1 MLVLDGIEFHFWF
14 QGECK
19 PEWSRL
25 INDFFIFINEQFVM
39 MKEFPVNSFNFI
51 FQITPTRFYHGV
63 EHVTSTVIGLGPGYA
78 LMQGD
83 LYDDL
88 LGISSHEL
96 FHVWNVKTIRPAE
109 MYPYDYTKENHAR
122 TGYVYEGATTYYGDL
137 FLYRSGVFS
146 DDDYFKTFNQRLQLH
161 FDNFGR
167 YNLSVADSS
176 FDTWLDGYV
185 PGIPNRKT
193 SIYHE
198 GSLIS
203 FMLDMIIRKNSLG
216 KHSLDD
222 VMREL
227 YYEYAKKAKG
237 YSEDDYKNIVE
248 KYAGT
253 SLSDFFTA
261 YVNGVDPYD
270 EELKTCLNSIGLELQ
285 AIASPKSYEAYYGF
299 KVIDGQ
305 PDKVLAV
312 YPGSIAETS
321 GLYAGD
327 DIIAI
332 NSIPVKGNLADWCNY
347 FSGKEVVLSVVSAG
361 VIKNIS
367 LTSGKAIY
375 YKRYGIVKSGA
386 ATDAQKQAYQAWS
399 GRKF

>member
-1 MLVLDGIEFHFWF
+1 VLDGVEFHFWF

-19 PEWSRL
+19 PEWAKI

-39 MKEFPVNSFNFI
+39 MKEFPLTSYNFI
-51 FQITPTRFYHGV
+51 FQILPIRFYHGV
-63 EHVTSTVIGLGPGYA
+63 EHVTSTVIGLGPGYGI
-78 LMQGD
+78 MHGD
-83 LYDDL
+83 IFDDL
-88 LGISSHEL
+88 LGVSCHEL
-96 FHVWNVKTIRPAE
+96 FHVWNVKTIRPVE
-109 MYPYDYTKENHAR
+109 MHPYDYTKENYSR

-137 FLYRSGVFS
+137 ILYRSGVFS

-167 YNLSVADSS
+167 TNMSVADSS

-203 FMLDMIIRKNSLG
+203 FMLDMIIRKNSEG
-216 KHSLDD
+216 KNSLDH

-227 YYEYAKKAKG
+227 YYEYAKKDKG
-237 YSEDDYKNIVE
+237 YTAEDYKNIVE
-248 KYAGT
+248 KYAGI
-253 SLSDFFTA
+253 SLTTFFDS
-261 YVNGVDPYD
+261 YVNGVQPYD
-270 EELKTCLNSIGLELQ
+270 EALKSCLEEIGCEMS
-285 AIASPKSYEAYYGF
+285 AVPSSKYHESHYGF
-299 KVIDGQ
+299 KIIEGQ

-312 YPGSIAETS
+312 YPASIAEKS
-321 GLYAGD
+321 GLYIGD

-332 NSIPVKGNLADWCNY
+332 NSIPVKGNLMDWCNY
-347 FSGKEVVLSVVSAG
+347 FAGKDVVLTVLSSG
-361 VIKNIS
+361 LIKNVS
-367 LTSGKAIY
+367 LTSGKEVY
-375 YKRYGIVKSGA
+375 YKRYSVVKSA
-386 ATDAQKQAYQAWS
+386 SVNDAQKQAYRNWS